1 MRISDWS
8 SDVCSSDLRDP
19 GQRVA
24 DQEVAAADGD
34 HRDIAL
40 RGFHP
45 VDAVR
50 QHRLHPLPYGAL
62 DLGAER
68 RDARRVA
75 ESRPAGGTRGI
86 AGGQRP
92 SPDQAGLASDMKAD
106 RVRAETPLTILH
118 TSRFIV
124 PKNAQIGN
132 GG

>member
-8 SDVCSSDLRDP
+8 SDVCASDL
-19 GQRVA
+19 
-24 DQEVAAADGD
+24 
-34 HRDIAL
+34 IAL

-75 ESRPAGGTRGI
+75 ASRPAGGKRGI

-92 SPDQAGLASDMKAD
+92 SPEQSGLASAMKAD
-106 RVRAETPLTILH
+106 RVRADTQLATRDIGRLLRSRGEVMPHSPLPHDLTHRRRTWTGKARI
-118 TSRFIV
+118 
-124 PKNAQIGN
+124 
-132 GG
+132 